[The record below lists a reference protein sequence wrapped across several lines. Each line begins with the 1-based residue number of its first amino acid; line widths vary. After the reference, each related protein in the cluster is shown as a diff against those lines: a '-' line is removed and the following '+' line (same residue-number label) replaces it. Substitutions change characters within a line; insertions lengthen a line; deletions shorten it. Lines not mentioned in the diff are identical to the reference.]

1 MLTKFW
7 PRQPLN
13 NLMPNY
19 FYTVKDNAGKTKT
32 ALIQASSEDA
42 LVEKLQS
49 EGYFVVNIRLAME
62 KSTLKDDKGKPASK
76 DDKNKTDFK
85 FHHDKFKTEDLLVFS
100 RQLAT
105 MLEAGVTVLRSLDV
119 IMSQIQSR
127 EMFVAVTK
135 IHDDIEQGSSLSV
148 ALAKHPRIFNQFWVS
163 LAEVGEASG
172 TMSLVLNKLAQH
184 VEQEVAFQSAIV
196 SAMVYP
202 LILFV
207 VCIGAVLFFALVV
220 GPRFEDIFNSMHV
233 QLPLM
238 TRCLLGFFDFI
249 KHYFLFIF
257 GGIFGLILIL
267 KGYFSTPMGEL
278 QYEKIIYKIP
288 VIGDITKLIVIE
300 RFAAQMAILTESGVP
315 ILYALEITEKLVNNK
330 TCGLVVAQ
338 VREGV
343 SEGKGMAAPLM
354 ESGFFPMMAVQM
366 IKVGEE
372 TGELGKMLKHV
383 AEFYQANVEAFMK
396 RFGTLIEPFMLV
408 FMAAMIGTIVISIF
422 LPLFKLG
429 QGYHSQ

>member
-1 MLTKFW
+1 
-7 PRQPLN
+7 
-13 NLMPNY
+13 MPSY
-19 FYTVKDNAGKTKT
+19 FYTVKDSTGTTKT
-32 ALIQASSEDA
+32 DTIQALNENA
-42 LVEKLQS
+42 LVEQLQN
-49 EGYFVVNIRLAME
+49 EGYFVVNIHPVRE
-62 KSTLKDDKGKPASK
+62 KSLFKGDKQKETGP
-76 DDKNKTDFK
+76 K
-85 FHHDKFKTEDLLVFS
+85 FDHDKSRIEDLLVLS

-105 MLEAGVTVLRSLDV
+105 MLESGVTMLHSLDV
-119 IMSQIQSR
+119 IKSQIQSR
-127 EMFVAVTK
+127 ELFVVVTK
-135 IHDDIEQGSSLSV
+135 VHDDIEQGASLSV
-148 ALAKHPRIFNQFWVS
+148 ALAKHPKIFSQFWIS

-172 TMSLVLNKLAQH
+172 TMPSVLNTLAKY
-184 VEQEVAFQSAIV
+184 VEQEVAFNSTII

-202 LILFV
+202 CILFV

-220 GPRFEDIFNSMHV
+220 APKFEDIFNQMHV
-233 QLPLM
+233 ELPMM
-238 TRCLLGFFDFI
+238 TRCLLNTFDFI
-249 KHYFLFIF
+249 KHYLLFII
-257 GGIFGLILIL
+257 GGLVGLFFVL
-267 KGYFSTPMGEL
+267 KSYFSTPMGEL
-278 QYEKIIYKIP
+278 QFEKIIYGLP
-288 VIGDITKLIVIE
+288 VFGEIAKLIVVE
-300 RFAAQMAILTESGVP
+300 RFSAQMAILTESGVP

-343 SEGKGMAAPLM
+343 REGKGMADSLQ

-396 RFGTLIEPFMLV
+396 RFGTLIEPFMLI

-429 QGYHSQ
+429 QGAHVH

>member
-1 MLTKFW
+1 
-7 PRQPLN
+7 
-13 NLMPNY
+13 MPNY
-19 FYTVKDNAGKTKT
+19 FYTVKDDAGNTKT
-32 ALIQASSEDA
+32 GIIQAFNEGA

-49 EGYFVVNIRLAME
+49 EGYFIINIRPVTKKDVSE
-62 KSTLKDDKGKPASK
+62 DDKK
-76 DDKNKTDFK
+76 DAAFK
-85 FHHDKFKTEDLLVFS
+85 FNHDKFGIEDLLVFS

-105 MLEAGVTVLRSLDV
+105 MLEAGVTMLRSLDV
-119 IMSQIQSR
+119 IKSQIQSR
-127 EMFVAVTK
+127 EMFEAVTK
-135 IHDDIEQGSSLSV
+135 IRNDIEQGSSLSV

-172 TMSLVLNKLAQH
+172 TMPAVLNKLAKH
-184 VEQEVAFQSAIV
+184 VEQEVAFESAIV

-202 LILFV
+202 LVLCV

-220 GPRFEDIFNSMHV
+220 GPKFEAIFNSMHTS
-233 QLPLM
+233 LPLM
-238 TRCLLGFFDFI
+238 TRCLLASFDFI

-267 KGYFSTPMGEL
+267 KAYFSTPMGEL
-278 QYEKIIYKIP
+278 QYESIIYKLP
-288 VIGDITKLIVIE
+288 VIGDITKLIVVE
-300 RFAAQMAILTESGVP
+300 RFAAQMATLTESGVP
-315 ILYALEITEKLVNNK
+315 ILYALEITGKLVNNK

-343 SEGKGMAAPLM
+343 SEGKGMADCM
-354 ESGFFPMMAVQM
+354 MKSEFFPMMAVQM

-396 RFGTLIEPFMLV
+396 RFGTLIEPFMLI
-408 FMAAMIGTIVISIF
+408 FMAVIIGTIVISIF

-429 QGYHSQ
+429 QGYHA

>member
-1 MLTKFW
+1 
-7 PRQPLN
+7 
-13 NLMPNY
+13 MPIY
-19 FYTVKDNAGKTKT
+19 FYTVKDDAGNTKT
-32 ALIQASSEDA
+32 DTTQAINEDA

-49 EGYFVVNIRLAME
+49 EGYFVVNIRPAME
-62 KSTLKDDKGKPASK
+62 KAVLKADKKK
-76 DDKNKTDFK
+76 ETDFR
-85 FHHDKFKTEDLLVFS
+85 FDHDKFKIEDLLVLS

-105 MLEAGVTVLRSLDV
+105 MLEAGVTMLRSFDV

-127 EMFVAVTK
+127 ELFKAAAK
-135 IHDDIEQGSSLSV
+135 IHDDIEQGSSLSA
-148 ALAKHPRIFNQFWVS
+148 ALAKHPKIFSQFWIS

-172 TMSLVLNKLAQH
+172 TMPLVLNKLAQH
-184 VEQEVAFQSAIV
+184 VEREAAFQSTII

-207 VCIGAVLFFALVV
+207 VCIGAVVFFALVV
-220 GPRFEDIFNSMHV
+220 GPKFEDVFNSMHAE
-233 QLPLM
+233 LPLM
-238 TRCLLGFFDFI
+238 TKCLLATFDFI
-249 KHYFLFIF
+249 KHYLLYIAGGAVGLFF
-257 GGIFGLILIL
+257 IL
-267 KGYFSTPMGEL
+267 KAYFSTPMGEL
-278 QYEKIIYKIP
+278 QFEKLIYRLP
-288 VIGDITKLIVIE
+288 VIGDVTKLIVVE

-315 ILYALEITEKLVNNK
+315 ILYALEITEKMVNNK

-343 SEGKGMAAPLM
+343 REGKGMADSLM

-383 AEFYQANVEAFMK
+383 AEFYQANIETFMK

-408 FMAAMIGTIVISIF
+408 FMATMIGTIVISIF

-429 QGYHSQ
+429 QLGHSH

>member
-1 MLTKFW
+1 
-7 PRQPLN
+7 
-13 NLMPNY
+13 MPIY
-19 FYTVKDNAGKTKT
+19 LYTVKDDAGKTKT
-32 ALIQASSEDA
+32 DTVQALNEDA

-49 EGYFVVNIRLAME
+49 EGYFVVNIRPALE
-62 KSTLKDDKGKPASK
+62 KFALKGDEKKGT
-76 DDKNKTDFK
+76 DFRFDHNKTK
-85 FHHDKFKTEDLLVFS
+85 IEDLLILS

-105 MLEAGVTVLRSLDV
+105 MLEAGVPMLRSLDV

-127 EMFVAVTK
+127 ELFVAATK
-135 IHDDIEQGSSLSV
+135 IHDDVEQGSSLSV
-148 ALAKHPRIFNQFWVS
+148 ALAKHPKIFNQFWVS

-172 TMSLVLNKLAQH
+172 TMPLVLNKLAQH
-184 VEQEVAFQSAIV
+184 VEQEVAFRSAIV

-202 LILFV
+202 IILFTA
-207 VCIGAVLFFALVV
+207 CIGAVLFFALVV
-220 GPRFEDIFNSMHV
+220 APKFEDVFNSMHA

-238 TRCLLGFFDFI
+238 TRCLLATFGFI
-249 KHYFLFIF
+249 KHYFLFIA
-257 GGIFGLILIL
+257 GCAFGLFFIL
-267 KGYFSTPMGEL
+267 KIYFSTPLGQL
-278 QYEKIIYKIP
+278 QFEKIIYRLP
-288 VIGDITKLIVIE
+288 VIAKITKLIVVE

-315 ILYALEITEKLVNNK
+315 ILYALEITEKLVDNK
-330 TCGLVVAQ
+330 TCGLVLAQ

-343 SEGKGMAAPLM
+343 REGKGMSDSLM

-372 TGELGKMLKHV
+372 TGELGKMFKHV

-396 RFGTLIEPFMLV
+396 RFGTFIEPFMLL

-429 QGYHSQ
+429 QGARFH